1 MSLKTL
7 LVVCLIALVAH
18 SAMGESVISKLK
30 ARVESGAAPCNKA
43 VPAGPAPPKQF
54 LDIRLPVVVDDY
66 HAPVGG
72 FNPSHINDKE
82 VDVAA
87 RKILREIQAADAEAK
102 ANGDEP
108 QGEDQNL
115 TMTTEEHVAMKQLLL
130 DADILVRAAA
140 KLNAENGPIT
150 GTTPKKVAQAAV
162 KVAAEAAK
170 KANKKAAKK
179 AAKAEKKAAAAAAA
193 APAAPAA
200 PAADAPTVGA
210 TKGAATKSPKASA
223 AGRVVKATKGAAT
236 KSPQASAALRVV
248 KATKGAATKSPTAAA
263 AGRTVPAQA

>member
-7 LVVCLIALVAH
+7 LVVCILALIAH
-18 SAMGESVISKLK
+18 SAMGASVIDRLK
-30 ARVESGAAPCNKA
+30 ARVVSGTAAAPCDKA
-43 VPAGPAPPKQF
+43 VPSSGPAPAKQF

-72 FNPSHINDKE
+72 FNPSHIPDKE

-108 QGEDQNL
+108 QGQDENL

-162 KVAAEAAK
+162 KVAAENAK
-170 KANKKAAKK
+170 KANKKAAK
-179 AAKAEKKAAAAAAA
+179 AAAAA

-200 PAADAPTVGA
+200 VPAVGA
-210 TKGAATKSPKASA
+210 AKKAASKSAKAAPGRAVPNVKAAPKASSKSAAAAPGRALPKVKASA
-223 AGRVVKATKGAAT
+223 APAAR
-236 KSPQASAALRVV
+236 S
-248 KATKGAATKSPTAAA
+248 AAA
-263 AGRTVPAQA
+263 ANGRNVPVKKL

>member
-7 LVVCLIALVAH
+7 LVVCFIALIAH

-30 ARVESGAAPCNKA
+30 ARVEAGAAPCNKA

-72 FNPSHINDKE
+72 FNPSHIPDKE

-170 KANKKAAKK
+170 KANKKAAK
-179 AAKAEKKAAAAAAA
+179 AAKKAEKKAAAA

-200 PAADAPTVGA
+200 PAAAPAAPAADAAAPTVGA
-210 TKGAATKSPKASA
+210 SKGAAKKSAAASAGRVVKASKGAATKSAAATAGRIVKSTKGAAKKSA
-223 AGRVVKATKGAAT
+223 AATAGRVV
-236 KSPQASAALRVV
+236 Q
-248 KATKGAATKSPTAAA
+248 
-263 AGRTVPAQA
+263 

>member
-30 ARVESGAAPCNKA
+30 ARVEAGAAPCNKA
-43 VPAGPAPPKQF
+43 VPAGAAPPKQF

-72 FNPSHINDKE
+72 FNPSHIPDKE

-108 QGEDQNL
+108 QGKDENL

-150 GTTPKKVAQAAV
+150 GTTPQKVAKAAV

-179 AAKAEKKAAAAAAA
+179 AKKAAKAEKKAAAAA
-193 APAAPAA
+193 PAAPAA
-200 PAADAPTVGA
+200 EAAPTVGA
-210 TKGAATKSPKASA
+210 VKGASTKSAKAS
-223 AGRVVKATKGAAT
+223 AGRVVKATKGAST
-236 KSPQASAALRVV
+236 KSAAASAGRKLPTV
-248 KATKGAATKSPTAAA
+248 KATKGAAVKSAAA
-263 AGRTVPAQA
+263 SAGRTVPKL

>member
-1 MSLKTL
+1 VNHRTRTSAAMSLKTL

-30 ARVESGAAPCNKA
+30 ARVESGAAPCAKA

-193 APAAPAA
+193 PAAPAA
-200 PAADAPTVGA
+200 PAADAPTVG
-210 TKGAATKSPKASA
+210 
-223 AGRVVKATKGAAT
+223 ATKGAAT

>member
-1 MSLKTL
+1 M
-7 LVVCLIALVAH
+7 
-18 SAMGESVISKLK
+18 ISKLK

-179 AAKAEKKAAAAAAA
+179 AAKAEKKAAAAAA
-193 APAAPAA
+193 PAAPAA

-210 TKGAATKSPKASA
+210 TKGAAKKSPKASA

-236 KSPQASAALRVV
+236 KSPQASGALRVV

-263 AGRTVPAQA
+263 AGRTVPVKA